1 MRRES
6 KHLYFGGTTR
16 LYGACQ
22 VSDKYAMPMECFGSH
37 HPFYQCFWKWKQ
49 TKKHTQDRNSL
60 FNSLF
65 DSSKWQHPFY
75 CKGQLFFLGSI
86 LRAFLITQASH
97 CHLQIKQWKSF
108 PAWWVTRGK
117 LCRSRPNALLTS
129 KMDRKV
135 CTGKVT
141 DSALTKHSYKNT
153 ITRTYLLQTRG

>member
-49 TKKHTQDRNSL
+49 TNKHTQDRNSL

-65 DSSKWQHPFY
+65 NSSKNTAS
-75 CKGQLFFLGSI
+75 FLLKRPTIFPGINTSSFSNHSSI
-86 LRAFLITQASH
+86 PPPLTNKTMKIISSLMGDR
-97 CHLQIKQWKSF
+97 
-108 PAWWVTRGK
+108 K
-117 LCRSRPNALLTS
+117 LCRSTPNALLTS

-135 CTGKVT
+135 CTGKGT
-141 DSALTKHSYKNT
+141 DPTLTKH
-153 ITRTYLLQTRG
+153 

>member
-49 TKKHTQDRNSL
+49 TNTHKIGIL
-60 FNSLF
+60 FLIPF
-65 DSSKWQHPFY
+65 LIHPRTQHPFY

-97 CHLQIKQWKSF
+97 RHLQIKQWKSF

-135 CTGKVT
+135 CTGKGT
-141 DSALTKHSYKNT
+141 DPTLTKHSYKNT
-153 ITRTYLLQTRG
+153 ITQTYLLQTRA